1 MKRWRICTKGLL
13 SRTDHEQHRV
23 QRREEEGVGEVVKGR
38 EKSPA
43 RGQETGLGLT
53 GSNFECGVGREHQ
66 SDYPRH
72 RWAFHASET
81 GIFLKPRLA

>member
-43 RGQETGLGLT
+43 RGQ
-53 GSNFECGVGREHQ
+53 VKRQ
-66 SDYPRH
+66 D
-72 RWAFHASET
+72 
-81 GIFLKPRLA
+81 

>member
-53 GSNFECGVGREHQ
+53 GSNFGCGVGENTSQTTRGT
-66 SDYPRH
+66 DGP
-72 RWAFHASET
+72 FMP
-81 GIFLKPRLA
+81 LKLVFS